1 MMNELSRSKTL
12 RDCPHL
18 SSLNLS
24 LCMDSYDI
32 QTIEDYL
39 REDIHKGWG
48 VHCDSSLVWFYDPVN
63 EEYVCQDKE
72 SFHSEWKERGKKPS
86 IVFIQH
92 LNNIRRKECA

>member
-12 RDCPHL
+12 RDCRHL

-24 LCMDSYDI
+24 LSIDSYDI
-32 QTIEDYL
+32 ENYL
-39 REDIHKGWG
+39 IKNAGWG
-48 VHCDSSLVWFYDPVN
+48 AHCDSSLVWFYDSVN

-86 IVFIQH
+86 IVIIQH

>member
-32 QTIEDYL
+32 QSVENYL
-39 REDIHKGWG
+39 IKNAGWG
-48 VHCDSSLVWFYDPVN
+48 VHCDSSLVWFYDSVN

-72 SFHSEWKERGKKPS
+72 TFKSEWERRGKEPS
-86 IVFIQH
+86 VLIIQH

>member
-12 RDCPHL
+12 RDCRHL

-24 LCMDSYDI
+24 LSIDSYDI
-32 QTIEDYL
+32 ENYL
-39 REDIHKGWG
+39 IKNAGWG
-48 VHCDSSLVWFYDPVN
+48 VHCDSSLVWFYDSVN

-72 SFHSEWKERGKKPS
+72 SFHSEWKEGGKKPS
-86 IVFIQH
+86 IVIIQH